1 VVNSVVPHESV
12 PLTASA
18 PGAVSDASQPVPSLA
33 PAGGQA
39 GQERQEQEQEQE
51 QEQDDNEDQQ

>member
-1 VVNSVVPHESV
+1 MVNSVVPHESV

-18 PGAVSDASQPVPSLA
+18 PGAVSDTSQPVPSLA
-33 PAGGQA
+33 PAGGQE
-39 GQERQEQEQEQE
+39 GQERKERQDQE